1 MSFTNN
7 LIPAFAADDA
17 SLLETDLT
25 TCQLLVLVGKG
36 LFSYVVYNPADKKFL
51 ALKSYHFQP
60 QKAAQGDLEM
70 IEQVFD
76 VDKLLFTNFK
86 LVQLAFDGVNS
97 TLVPEQHY
105 NPSLKKDY
113 LQIIYPET
121 PQDVVLADTLPDQQM
136 VNIYAV
142 DKDLLGFLKKEFST
156 EKVVHGN
163 TGLLKSYKFDNDY
176 LDLNGVA
183 YVDIQQN
190 KFTLTIY
197 RFGKL
202 LSQQDVHC
210 QTGLDV
216 VYHLVNALR
225 QSGLDEQ
232 FVKVKVGGAVTADSQ
247 IHEEL
252 HRFIPKLEWM
262 NRLTGF
268 WYINKMQDIPGY
280 YFNNLYSMALCV

>member
-7 LIPAFAADDA
+7 LIPAFTADDA

-36 LFSYVVYNPADKKFL
+36 IFSYVVYDPADKKFL
-51 ALKSYHFQP
+51 ALKSYRFQP
-60 QKAAQGDLEM
+60 QKAPQAELEM

-76 VDKLLFTNFK
+76 VDKLLFTSFSQ
-86 LVQLAFDGVNS
+86 VQLAFDGVNS
-97 TLVPEQHY
+97 TLVPEPHY
-105 NPSLKKDY
+105 NSALKKDY
-113 LQIIYPET
+113 LRILYPET
-121 PQDVVLADTLPDQQM
+121 AQDVVLADAISDQQL
-136 VNIYAV
+136 VNVYSV
-142 DKDLLGFLKKEFST
+142 DKDLFGFLKKEFST
-156 EKVVHGN
+156 EKVIHIN
-163 TGLLKSYKFDNDY
+163 TGLLKSYRFDNDY

-183 YVDIQQN
+183 YVDIQQY

-202 LSQQDVHC
+202 LSQQDVAC

-232 FVKVKVGGAVTADSQ
+232 YVKVKVAGAVTADSQ

-268 WYINKMQDIPGY
+268 WYINKIQDIPGY